1 MQINANLAFLLYCA
15 SIVTAAPIEAR
26 ASASSYSG
34 GTTANDVEQGVCAP
48 VTFIFARGST
58 EVGTMGE
65 SVGPSVAKKLLA
77 KVGKSGAAIQ
87 GVKYTA
93 SIASNASMGA
103 GGGPVM
109 AQLGMVSH
117 LDVA

>member
-1 MQINANLAFLLYCA
+1 MQLTANLAYLLYCA
-15 SIVTAAPIEAR
+15 SIVAAAPIDAR
-26 ASASSYSG
+26 AGSSSYSG
-34 GTTANDVEQGVCAP
+34 GTTASDVDQGVCAP
-48 VTFIFARGST
+48 ITFIFARGST

-109 AQLGMVSH
+109 AQLGKENIH
-117 LDVA
+117 I